1 MSEKTLKKSK
11 NLLKKGQ
18 NDEKSW
24 QIIFKILKS
33 TNC

>member
-11 NLLKKGQ
+11 KLLKKGQ